1 MRTVREVKEN
11 VGSYLDQ
18 TRPKR
23 QRNVS
28 YFAFFLIVLFATF
41 IYGKSVGAE
50 EISKETS
57 VLAVSAASTVEICTP
72 DSTPTPVTKYNC
84 NLPSNYPDPNGQNN
98 WENLLIY
105 CEAIETTSSKFGI
118 DPHLTAAVIMAESS
132 GNAKALS
139 DAGAVGLMQ
148 VMPSDGPAGSK
159 YSTLSNRPIT
169 ADLFDPVFN
178 IDVGVGIL
186 FNTIQ
191 NNDDVWDALFYYVG
205 EDYAYPDKVL
215 SIYQSLLS
223 Q

>member
-1 MRTVREVKEN
+1 MRNVRDVKQGVN
-11 VGSYLDQ
+11 QYLDE

-23 QRNVS
+23 QRVTG
-28 YFAFFLIVLFATF
+28 YIAFFIIMLFAAF
-41 IYGKSVGAE
+41 VYGKSVGSE
-50 EISKETS
+50 EMSKETG
-57 VLAVSAASTVEICTP
+57 VLAVSAAEMCLP
-72 DSTPTPVTKYNC
+72 DNTPTPVTKYNC
-84 NLPSNYPDPNGQNN
+84 SLPNNYPDPNGQNN

-139 DAGAVGLMQ
+139 NAGAVGLMQ

-215 SIYQSLLS
+215 SIYQSLLN